1 MTPPG
6 VTNSLVF
13 ALIFVAAVTASGAA
27 HGIPAGPPGS
37 AFYQPPATLPSN
49 DEGTVIRAQPFSDGA
64 ALPSASKNYRVL
76 YESTMP
82 NGTLVAVSGTVALPQ
97 GTPPSQGWP
106 LISWA
111 HGTVGNAPQCA
122 PSRSVAPNVEQRMLD
137 GFVRRGYAVAQTD
150 YDGNGTPGI
159 HPYMVAT
166 VAAHDVTDMAIAA
179 RAVDPRIGRA
189 WVVMGHSEG
198 GAAALATASIAG
210 QIAPDLNLVGA
221 VAFAP
226 YAFPE
231 STLRYEIHNDAPNE
245 GLVILG
251 LLVDGFSTV
260 DSRIVPSQMLEPQAI
275 RLMPELGQECVSELM
290 QHSDWA
296 NMPPDR
302 FFRPQ
307 AESAID
313 ALYGDLVEND
323 AAYFSIAVPTLLVQG
338 VADVQVSSES
348 TMTVGEQLRRRGT
361 PVEFKAYVGATH
373 GSVLA
378 ASSSDVAAWIAQ
390 RFAQGPRPA
399 SR

>member
-1 MTPPG
+1 VGHATEWLRVKFIP
-6 VTNSLVF
+6 VLATILLA
-13 ALIFVAAVTASGAA
+13 ALTAE
-27 HGIPAGPPGS
+27 

-49 DEGTVIRAQPFSDGA
+49 DEGTVIRMQAFSGGS
-64 ALPSASKNYRVL
+64 ALPSASANYRVL

-97 GTPPSQGWP
+97 GTPPARGWP

-111 HGTVGNAPQCA
+111 HGTVGDAPQCA
-122 PSRSVAPNVEQRMLD
+122 PSRAAEPNVEQRMLD

-150 YDGNGTPGI
+150 YNGNGTPGI

-179 RAVDPRIGRA
+179 RKVDARIGSK
-189 WVVMGHSEG
+189 WIVMGHSEG
-198 GAAALATASIAG
+198 GAAALAAASIG
-210 QIAPDLNLVGA
+210 RQIAPNLDLVGA

-231 STLRYEIHNDAPNE
+231 STLLYELHNQTPNE
-245 GLVILG
+245 GLTILG

-260 DSRIVPSQMLEPQAI
+260 DARIVLSQMLEPKAMGMI
-275 RLMPELGQECVSELM
+275 PELAQECLPELM
-290 QHSDWA
+290 QRSDWA
-296 NMPPDR
+296 QLPPNQ
-302 FFRPQ
+302 FFKPQ
-307 AESAID
+307 AESAIN

-323 AAYFSIAVPTLLVQG
+323 AAYFSIAVPTMLVQG
-338 VADVQVSSES
+338 VADVQVASES
-348 TMTVGEQLRRRGT
+348 TIAVAQQLRRHGT

-378 ASSSDVAAWIAQ
+378 AAAADVASWSAD
-390 RFAQGPRPA
+390 RFSQARPTV

>member
-1 MTPPG
+1 M
-6 VTNSLVF
+6 F
-13 ALIFVAAVTASGAA
+13 ALMLVAAVTASAA
-27 HGIPAGPPGS
+27 AQGIPAGPAGS

-82 NGTLVAVSGTVALPQ
+82 NGALVAVSGTVALPP
-97 GTPPSQGWP
+97 GTPPSAGWP

-122 PSRSVAPNVEQRMLD
+122 PSRSAAPNVEQRMLD

-198 GAAALATASIAG
+198 GAAALATASIAH
-210 QIAPDLNLVGA
+210 QIAPDLNLVGV

-260 DSRIVPSQMLEPQAI
+260 DSRIVPSQMLEPQAM

-348 TMTVGEQLRRRGT
+348 TMTVGEHLRRHGT
-361 PVEFKAYVGATH
+361 PVDFKAYVGATH
-373 GSVLA
+373 GSVLS

-390 RFAQGPRPA
+390 RFAQTERPA
-399 SR
+399 AR